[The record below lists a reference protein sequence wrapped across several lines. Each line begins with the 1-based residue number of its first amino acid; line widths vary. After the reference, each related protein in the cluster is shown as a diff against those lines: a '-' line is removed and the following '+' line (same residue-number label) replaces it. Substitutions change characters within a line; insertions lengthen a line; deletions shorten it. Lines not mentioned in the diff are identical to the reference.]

1 MTDAYLKGWL
11 QKANSDIK
19 VIQNEFSLPE
29 EKIVTDAVCFH
40 AQQAVEKFLK
50 SFLISKNTEFSKSH
64 NINLL
69 LSKCILLDIEFNIL
83 ELGNLNYYSVDV
95 RYGEEFYLPSIK
107 EAKESFE
114 IATKVKEFVLNKLS
128 VNEEDLKL

>member
-1 MTDAYLKGWL
+1 MIDAYLKGWL
-11 QKANSDIK
+11 LKANNDIRI
-19 VIQNEFSLPE
+19 IQNEFSLPE

-40 AQQAVEKFLK
+40 SQQAVEKFLK
-50 SFLISKNTEFSKSH
+50 SFLISKNTEFSKTH

-69 LSKCILLDIEFNIL
+69 LSKCNLLDHEFGIL
-83 ELGNLNYYSVDV
+83 DLGNLNYYGIDV

-114 IATKVKEFVLNKLS
+114 IATKVKEFVLNKL
-128 VNEEDLKL
+128 NIKEEELKL